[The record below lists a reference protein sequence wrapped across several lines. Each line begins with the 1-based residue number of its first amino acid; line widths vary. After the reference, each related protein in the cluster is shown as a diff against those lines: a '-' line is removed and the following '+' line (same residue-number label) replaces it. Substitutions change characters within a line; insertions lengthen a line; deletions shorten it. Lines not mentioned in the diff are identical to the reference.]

1 MAHGLATEGP
11 VQADTAIRQ
20 AALDY
25 WESWGDG
32 NPARVE
38 KALHPDL
45 AKRIVRPNDSP
56 SHPWPPGDF
65 LFELSAM
72 RLIQLTDHEPI
83 PVEEREAFEVVVLDR
98 FEDIASVKIATSG
111 GAEYLH
117 LAMWNG
123 RWVVVNVLWGLLP
136 GPPRE
141 ADDAAIAAAVR
152 GYACDDRRIL
162 HPELAKRTVGP
173 VRVPS
178 PEWPSPA
185 WPPGDKLYQLSAL
198 GLGQQLQLQEEPGY
212 AVTIYDR
219 VANGASAKVDSLAHV
234 NVDYLHIAKW
244 NGEWL
249 VVNVLWALRPEV
261 RPA

>member
-1 MAHGLATEGP
+1 M
-11 VQADTAIRQ
+11 
-20 AALDY
+20 
-25 WESWGDG
+25 S
-32 NPARVE
+32 
-38 KALHPDL
+38 
-45 AKRIVRPNDSP
+45 
-56 SHPWPPGDF
+56 
-65 LFELSAM
+65 
-72 RLIQLTDHEPI
+72 LIQWTDHQPI
-83 PVEEREAFEVVVLDR
+83 PVEEREAFEVVVLDG

-111 GAEYLH
+111 GGEYLH
-117 LAMWNG
+117 LALWNG
-123 RWVVVNVLWGLLP
+123 RWVVVNVLWGLQP
-136 GPPRE
+136 GPPSE
-141 ADDAAIAAAVR
+141 ADNAAITAAVR
-152 GYACDDRRIL
+152 GYACNDRRIL
-162 HPELAKRTVGP
+162 HPELAKRTVGT

-178 PEWPSPA
+178 PEWLSPA

>member
-1 MAHGLATEGP
+1 MAHRRATEGP
-11 VQADTAIRQ
+11 VQADAAIRQ

-25 WESWGDG
+25 WESWGEG
-32 NPARVE
+32 NPDRME
-38 KALHPDL
+38 QALHPDL

-56 SHPWPPGDF
+56 SNPWPPGDF

-72 RLIQLTDHEPI
+72 SLIQWTDHQPI

-117 LAMWNG
+117 LALRNG
-123 RWVVVNVLWGLLP
+123 RWVVVNVLWGLRQ
-136 GPPRE
+136 GRRSE
-141 ADDAAIAAAVR
+141 ADDAAIETAVR
-152 GYACDDRRIL
+152 GYACSDRRVL

-185 WPPGDKLYQLSAL
+185 WPPGQAVPI
-198 GLGQQLQLQEEPGY
+198 ERARPWP
-212 AVTIYDR
+212 AVTATGRARIWRD
-219 VANGASAKVDSLAHV
+219 DL
-234 NVDYLHIAKW
+234 
-244 NGEWL
+244 
-249 VVNVLWALRPEV
+249 
-261 RPA
+261 